1 MRNIATRNVL
11 LLIGTSAFVL
21 MAATGLALVKEASAR
36 ARVEITKSGR
46 YYYARD
52 WKRPHRAYRVSR
64 RLGWP
69 RGHARVY
76 IPGSYPRPPISYES
90 ELLLDCLMTQPF
102 VICP

>member
-11 LLIGTSAFVL
+11 LLIGMSAFVL

-46 YYYARD
+46 YYARD

>member
-11 LLIGTSAFVL
+11 LLIGMSAFVL

-52 WKRPHRAYRVSR
+52 WKRPTGLIGFRVDSVGREATRVSTFR
-64 RLGWP
+64 AAILDLRL
-69 RGHARVY
+69 ATKV
-76 IPGSYPRPPISYES
+76 SCCSTVS
-90 ELLLDCLMTQPF
+90 
-102 VICP
+102 